1 MQNDGELGN
10 RAPLTDV
17 IIIAVARL
25 VDDAQSDKR
34 EPSHSD
40 IEFQVN
46 RAHLQPG
53 DPKAAGQMVGKAK
66 RVRGTL
72 MWAMQNAHEQGE
84 IFLYNLISTI
94 KGYGGFRPESPNYCG
109 IDGIQNAIEAFR
121 SEGYELTVDGELM
134 PLTLQNLSGA
144 ELTKALKSYVRRAQ
158 RGIRDA
164 ALVTGTGKDLLEAV
178 AAHVLQERYG
188 SYAVKDNFPTL
199 LGQAF
204 VTAGL
209 ATSQDK
215 PTPGES
221 SQKRVERAMF
231 ELGLA
236 INQLRNKEGTGH
248 GRPWLPSVS
257 EPEAK
262 IAIELMG
269 IIAER
274 LLLACETTK

>member
-1 MQNDGELGN
+1 MQNNIELGN
-10 RAPLTDV
+10 RAPLSDV

-40 IEFQVN
+40 IEFQIN

-53 DPKAAGQMVGKAK
+53 DPKATGQMVGKAK

-72 MWAMQNAHEQGE
+72 MWAMQNAPEQGE
-84 IFLYNLISTI
+84 LFLNNFISTI
-94 KGYGGFRPESPNYCG
+94 KGYGGFRTESPNYCG
-109 IDGIQNAIEAFR
+109 VDCIQNVIEAFR
-121 SEGYELTVDGELM
+121 SEGYELTTDGELM
-134 PLTLQNLSGA
+134 PLALQNLSGV
-144 ELTKALKSYVRRAQ
+144 ELTKALKSYIRRAQ

-178 AAHVLQERYG
+178 AAHILLEHYG

-215 PTPGES
+215 PVAGEPS
-221 SQKRVERAMF
+221 IKRVERAMF

-248 GRPWLPSVS
+248 GHPWLSSVS

-262 IAIELMG
+262 IAVELMG

-274 LLLACETTK
+274 LLLTCETSK